1 MGARRHSRWI
11 DDEGGNAIREF
22 AARAGVTPFI
32 IFATALSALAHSGE
46 DRQETALFGTLIA
59 QRDRAEWRQVIGPL
73 LNVSILAVSLGPED
87 SVAEAIRRTRDG
99 ALRAYRSRYFPFQ
112 ELVSLL
118 SPGRRGDESLFDVMV
133 TMQPAPSELGFE
145 GLAAELVEIDT
156 VAAPYPLM
164 IDIEPRGDAYRVSWT
179 YMADRFDGCDVEQQ
193 ASRLCA
199 VVFDMVA
206 GTDRTVRDVL
216 RLLPSTS
223 AARAC
228 P

>member
-1 MGARRHSRWI
+1 
-11 DDEGGNAIREF
+11 
-22 AARAGVTPFI
+22 
-32 IFATALSALAHSGE
+32 
-46 DRQETALFGTLIA
+46 
-59 QRDRAEWRQVIGPL
+59 
-73 LNVSILAVSLGPED
+73 
-87 SVAEAIRRTRDG
+87 
-99 ALRAYRSRYFPFQ
+99 
-112 ELVSLL
+112 
-118 SPGRRGDESLFDVMV
+118 
-133 TMQPAPSELGFE
+133 
-145 GLAAELVEIDT
+145 
-156 VAAPYPLM
+156 M